1 VKLKIR
7 GVKGKKLYP
16 ISFQTSEQLFSHT
29 YSHLANKTLALVIM
43 IAFPV
48 IFYIIIL
55 LQTSNCEVFSAIV
68 ELEKLA
74 DFEKLK
80 LEDLKV
86 FAAEIEDE
94 YLNL

>member
-1 VKLKIR
+1 
-7 GVKGKKLYP
+7 
-16 ISFQTSEQLFSHT
+16 
-29 YSHLANKTLALVIM
+29 M

-48 IFYIIIL
+48 IFYITTM

-74 DFEKLK
+74 DFEKLI